1 MNLSLLDPFVLA
13 QDCPE
18 TLIGGLRTRLFNI
31 FSANSTAARFNANSE
46 LRKRTL
52 NLHSLQQ
59 ARRFSSFWQGEV
71 FFVLLH
77 STTTEFTI
85 SSLTEPWLY
94 SMWKPMEL
102 HESYAVTLDKSNH

>member
-18 TLIGGLRTRLFNI
+18 TLIGGLRARFLNI
-31 FSANSTAARFNANSE
+31 FSANFTAARFNANSG

-52 NLHSLQQ
+52 NLHPFQQ
-59 ARRFSSFWQGEV
+59 AGRFSGFWQGEI
-71 FFVLLH
+71 FRLLLH
-77 STTTEFTI
+77 STTTEFTM
-85 SSLTEPWLY
+85 SSLTELWLY

-102 HESYAVTLDKSNH
+102 HESCAVIPDKSNH